1 MFEWSLV
8 RHLIAQITKFGIVG
22 VIAAVI
28 DFGIL
33 NALVKFAHMNNVAAG
48 TISFLIALA
57 FNYIL
62 SMKMVFRHRDD
73 MAQWMEIVIFAISA
87 AIGLAMN
94 DVIIWLATVDLPSN
108 AVYTMHG
115 TYVLYTNIGKVV
127 ATVVV
132 AIWNFIIRK
141 VFLDAPSSDKSAQR
155 QQRSLSHRIGV
166 WSIEHDPFRS
176 HH

>member
-1 MFEWSLV
+1 MK
-8 RHLIAQITKFGIVG
+8 HLIAQITKFGIVG

-62 SMKMVFRHRDD
+62 SMKVVFTHRDD
-73 MAQWMEIVIFAISA
+73 MAKWMEVFIFAVSA
-87 AIGLAMN
+87 ALGLVMN
-94 DVIIWLATVDLPSN
+94 DVIIWLATVDMPTD
-108 AVYTMHG
+108 AVYTMHSK
-115 TYVLYTNIGKVV
+115 YVLYTNIGKVV

-141 VFLDAPSSDKSAQR
+141 VFLDAPNSEASASR
-155 QQRSLSHRIGV
+155 QERSLSHRIGM
-166 WSIEHDPFRS
+166 WSLNHNPFGSRS
-176 HH
+176 